1 MYKRQVAQFIGENN
15 KLRGT
20 VADVDGDYCV
30 VQTEQGVPVYAM
42 AVNIA
47 GKGEASILSLRPE
60 RVVINPEM
68 GSVPNIFDAEVLELI
83 YLGDHIRTRVALLGR
98 DDFVIKVPNSS
109 DHASLREGDIVTVGW
124 LQQDCRALDA

>member
-1 MYKRQVAQFIGENN
+1 
-15 KLRGT
+15 
-20 VADVDGDYCV
+20 
-30 VQTEQGVPVYAM
+30 M

-60 RVVINPEM
+60 RVVINPAV